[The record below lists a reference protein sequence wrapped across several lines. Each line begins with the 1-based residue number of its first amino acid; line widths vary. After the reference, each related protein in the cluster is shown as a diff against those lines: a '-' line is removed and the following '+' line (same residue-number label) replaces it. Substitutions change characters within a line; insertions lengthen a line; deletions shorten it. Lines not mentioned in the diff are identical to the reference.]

1 VLVLGLVAASA
12 PVRFRAAPL
21 GPLWPPF
28 RLLSLLPVFHPFH
41 RVTASPWPLAI
52 SVALYNLAVA
62 AVGSFTGLAGAGTAL
77 LCALLAVAF
86 VLALWLRD
94 VVAEGTYL
102 GDHTSDV
109 VRGIGLGVVLFITTE
124 VRVFVAIFWAYF
136 HAALSPAVEVGV
148 SWPSA
153 GIAAI
158 DPFALPLLNT
168 VLLLS
173 SGAAVT
179 YAHHGIVAG
188 SRGSAL
194 VGMAL
199 TLLLAVVFTVCQGVE
214 YQTAGFSMQDGVY
227 GTVFYASTGAHG
239 FHVALGTLFLLVG
252 ALRLFY
258 GHLTT
263 GHHRGLQFAIVYWHF
278 VDLVWL
284 VLFVVVYGF
293 SAA

>member
-1 VLVLGLVAASA
+1 VYL
-12 PVRFRAAPL
+12 
-21 GPLWPPF
+21 
-28 RLLSLLPVFHPFH
+28 FHPFH
-41 RVTASPWPLAI
+41 IVTVSPWPLYI
-52 SVALYNLAVA
+52 SVALFDLAMA
-62 AVGSFTGLAGAGTAL
+62 AVGYFSGLPYAGSGLLLGLGTVTL
-77 LCALLAVAF
+77 

-94 VVAEGTYL
+94 VTAEGTYL

-124 VRVFVAIFWAYF
+124 VMVFVSIFWAYF

-179 YAHHGIVAG
+179 YAHHGLVAG
-188 SRGSAL
+188 SRQATL

-199 TLLLAVVFTVCQGVE
+199 TLTLATVFTVCQGVE
-214 YQTAGFSMQDGVY
+214 YETAGFSMQDGVY

-239 FHVALGTLFLLVG
+239 FHVLLGTLFLLVG
-252 ALRLFY
+252 AVRLY
-258 GHLTT
+258 YYHLTT
-263 GHHRGLQFAIVYWHF
+263 AHHMGLQFAIVYWHF
-278 VDLVWL
+278 VDVIWL

-293 SAA
+293 SAS

>member
-1 VLVLGLVAASA
+1 MFL
-12 PVRFRAAPL
+12 
-21 GPLWPPF
+21 
-28 RLLSLLPVFHPFH
+28 FHPFH
-41 RVTASPWPLAI
+41 IVTVSPWPLYI
-52 SVALYNLAVA
+52 SVALFNLAIA
-62 AVGSFTGLAGAGTAL
+62 AVSYFSGLQASGTVLLFAL
-77 LCALLAVAF
+77 GVVVL

-109 VRGIGLGVVLFITTE
+109 VRGIGLGVVLFIATE
-124 VRVFVAIFWAYF
+124 VMVFVSIFWAYF

-168 VLLLS
+168 ILLLS

-179 YAHHGIVAG
+179 YAHHGLVAG
-188 SRGSAL
+188 SRGATL
-194 VGMAL
+194 AGMAL
-199 TLLLAVVFTVCQGVE
+199 TLVLAVVFTLCQGVE

-239 FHVALGTLFLLVG
+239 FHVLLGTLFLAVG
-252 ALRLFY
+252 AVRLY
-258 GHLTT
+258 YYHLTT
-263 GHHRGLQFAIVYWHF
+263 GHHMGLQFAIVYWHF
-278 VDLVWL
+278 VDVVWL

-293 SAA
+293 SAS